1 VGGVVGRNSKGI
13 MPPALHPHLKRGLDY
28 DDCHTDPE
36 DRIEDLPAEL
46 LDPEQRTA
54 KRRRIEAIAA
64 QYLRGRPPV
73 ILTAALRGPFNNG
86 WKNPWADNDRKKK
99 PVSDKS
105 NATVGSRSQHGKR
118 ATTSRREPSEGTGS
132 AKVRRSRGNE
142 AAKDIVAPQVA
153 SPEAPRATESTLP
166 AQEEDSLDHV
176 EVPPATAPLP
186 DEDTSS
192 ATEFFSAN
200 TDRTIQNQSSLKNPF
215 WLRRPESARVNMRKA
230 TNENTHVSPT
240 RTRSRDGHSQTHK
253 VAELRLSLPKEPI
266 RTKRSPE
273 KVAVPEHWRSSASAS
288 MVFSSP
294 AKTMNMA
301 ANYHVDGATPT
312 TVVKRPSPNKPEKAN
327 TPKTAITHVATHNT
341 GTGQCAQQTTVPIT
355 SSLPSHRRSS
365 REDLQQ
371 SADPATS
378 PVPASSTG
386 FVYKKMAESKREGE
400 NPPKPKPRAVDF
412 NSSPA
417 LKEKVPIILEQP
429 PQNMATIQE
438 SGDAPREDVT
448 KPETIVEAPQEADGD
463 TTVMQD
469 QSQELR
475 TSRGSD
481 WSTQGAML
489 LAQLEFQE
497 STFPTVSPEA
507 SRMWSKPLRDSPR
520 PMSAVPSPAT
530 TPLSILNTEQDE
542 LLPSES
548 ILQDAPISTQDLFG
562 AASPFAFST
571 VKKKPEGLGQSNLR
585 FALSPTDN
593 EGWVDCK
600 KPHPVC

>member
-1 VGGVVGRNSKGI
+1 
-13 MPPALHPHLKRGLDY
+13 
-28 DDCHTDPE
+28 
-36 DRIEDLPAEL
+36 
-46 LDPEQRTA
+46 
-54 KRRRIEAIAA
+54 
-64 QYLRGRPPV
+64 
-73 ILTAALRGPFNNG
+73 
-86 WKNPWADNDRKKK
+86 
-99 PVSDKS
+99 
-105 NATVGSRSQHGKR
+105 
-118 ATTSRREPSEGTGS
+118 
-132 AKVRRSRGNE
+132 
-142 AAKDIVAPQVA
+142 
-153 SPEAPRATESTLP
+153 
-166 AQEEDSLDHV
+166 
-176 EVPPATAPLP
+176 
-186 DEDTSS
+186 
-192 ATEFFSAN
+192 
-200 TDRTIQNQSSLKNPF
+200 
-215 WLRRPESARVNMRKA
+215 
-230 TNENTHVSPT
+230 
-240 RTRSRDGHSQTHK
+240 
-253 VAELRLSLPKEPI
+253 
-266 RTKRSPE
+266 
-273 KVAVPEHWRSSASAS
+273 

-378 PVPASSTG
+378 PVPASPTG

-530 TPLSILNTEQDE
+530 TPLSILNTEQDK

-593 EGWVDCK
+593 EGSRANGLTAKSPTPSAERIPLKDKNIATAFWSFVSEKASQGSQESLVDRSRRSIHDVAL
-600 KPHPVC
+600 PQLSFHTSLDDLGPDGGLHFTDRFLRNIDET